1 MPLNDAPQHHAAI
14 FEFTKAAGWTC
25 IGGYVFVT
33 ERGVLVE
40 LKPFDSKWHLALIVT
55 PRAERQKGHA
65 RAAMRIVL
73 KAADDHGVTLSLNA
87 VPTRGSGMRQPQLI
101 KWYARYGFIKETT
114 TPQMNRPPKREK
126 THQHTAKS

>member
-1 MPLNDAPQHHAAI
+1 MSDGQQNHAAI

-33 ERGVLVE
+33 DKGVLVE
-40 LKPFDSKWHLALIVT
+40 LRPFSEKWHICLIVT
-55 PRAERQKGHA
+55 PRQERQKGHA
-65 RAAMRIVL
+65 RAAMRVVL

-101 KWYARYGFIKETT
+101 KWYARYGFIKQSTSPE
-114 TPQMNRPPKREK
+114 MNRPPKREK
-126 THQHTAKS
+126 TNQHTTKS